1 MAGGHRPMVEAE
13 GADVSGI
20 GRELEL
26 AWDAWSDLVTGNA
39 AMVIAL
45 GVVAV
50 ALLIGGVWWARRR
63 NRIIIVPEARTDL
76 VRRPRY
82 LDGAVL
88 SDVLAH
94 VESTDHGRSLRNVL
108 EYQES
113 TDEARAVALRTEQVR
128 ALNKALDA
136 SHQRADLAT
145 VLDESVEELPES
157 GMIIEARGRI
167 RILPASE
174 AARLLIRAR
183 TLLSPAWLPP
193 TAPAAPE
200 PTTTSGALL
209 TEPART
215 ITTVQDRPPVV
226 AALDTRLGRLLM
238 VLDEESRL
246 DGVRDGEV
254 VSLLGVIGRPLSR
267 REPARPEEYLP
278 DHLPGDVRDALRGRD
293 VGEVASHLAEAVGQ
307 DLDRKSMIER
317 GPGAMVRPAAIW

>member
-1 MAGGHRPMVEAE
+1 MAEI
-13 GADVSGI
+13 S
-20 GRELEL
+20 RELQST
-26 AWDAWSDLVTGNA
+26 WDAWSEVVIGNTLLVVGLAVLAIVLLVA
-39 AMVIAL
+39 A
-45 GVVAV
+45 
-50 ALLIGGVWWARRR
+50 VWWNRRR
-63 NRIIIVPEARTDL
+63 NRIIVVPEVGTNL
-76 VRRPRY
+76 VRHPRY

-145 VLDESVEELPES
+145 VLDETVEELPDA

-174 AARLLIRAR
+174 AARLLIRSRA
-183 TLLSPAWLPP
+183 LLSPGWLPP
-193 TAPAAPE
+193 IVAVAQE
-200 PTTTSGALL
+200 PTGTPTGGSLL

-215 ITTVQDRPPVV
+215 TTVVQERPPVV

-246 DGVRDGEV
+246 DGVHDGEV
-254 VSLLGVIGRPLSR
+254 VSLLGVIGRKLSR
-267 REPARPEEYLP
+267 REPARPEDYLP
-278 DHLPGDVRDALRGRD
+278 DHLPGDVRDALRDRD
-293 VGEVASHLAEAVGQ
+293 VAEVASHLAKAAGQ